1 MKNPGIKYQL
11 PDGRTGIAYSN
22 DQALMKTGEVK
33 LCIDKNTHIVMPLS
47 ELKVVGFV
55 D

>member
-1 MKNPGIKYQL
+1 MKKSGIKYQL
-11 PDGRTGIAYSN
+11 PDGRVGIAYRK

-33 LCIDKNTHIVMPLS
+33 LSIDKNTHIVMKLS